1 MTTLTKLELTDMLI
15 AQVPKLSRA
24 GAKLLLEGL
33 LEEIKAS
40 LARGEEV
47 KISGFG
53 SFQIRNKRKRPGR
66 NPKTGESVEICAR
79 SVVTFRASQKLKA
92 LVEHYDMKDS

>member
-1 MTTLTKLELTDMLI
+1 M
-15 AQVPKLSRA
+15 V
-24 GAKLLLEGL
+24 GVKLLLEEL

-53 SFQIRNKRKRPGR
+53 SFQTRNKRKRPGR

-92 LVEHYDMKDS
+92 LVEYRGVKHP

>member
-66 NPKTGESVEICAR
+66 NPKTG
-79 SVVTFRASQKLKA
+79 
-92 LVEHYDMKDS
+92 